1 MKLRLFL
8 IFIETYQLDYALE
21 ANNIAKIRTDRSMR
35 QFTIYLVQFILLR
48 NLLHTEI
55 KILFLNL

>member
-8 IFIETYQLDYALE
+8 IFIETYQLDYASE